1 MKNNFWCK
9 LNKKS
14 VVCLLLLIVLR
25 NSEQKNYSCFACAIY
40 ATCSLDSALIWKSS
54 ATLVHQ
60 QLLIILQSPIHKSL
74 LPIEAHLIFQ
84 MLVSS
89 RNKQTVKIPLN
100 IKENIFQEVAIN

>member
-1 MKNNFWCK
+1 MLKNNFWCK

-14 VVCLLLLIVLR
+14 MVYLQILIVLR

-74 LPIEAHLIFQ
+74 LPIEH
-84 MLVSS
+84 
-89 RNKQTVKIPLN
+89 
-100 IKENIFQEVAIN
+100 